1 MGLGVQIDAGR
12 PYALKQ
18 TDTYIPV
25 TLMQMLFNGE
35 ATFAF
40 FGGLTLM

>member
-1 MGLGVQIDAGR
+1 MDLGVKIDAGR

-25 TLMQMLFNGE
+25 TLMQICFLARRLSPFLGVSH
-35 ATFAF
+35 
-40 FGGLTLM
+40 